1 MAADPEFGTP
11 VTGAPAAG
19 QLLVASPVL
28 SDPNFAGA
36 LVLLLDVDEQGSL
49 GVVLNRPTGVRLAE
63 VLDPWEPVASAP
75 AVLFRGGPVEPDGAI
90 GVARLA
96 DGVADPPGWR
106 RMFGRTGLVDLDVP
120 TYGDYD
126 AVRVYAGYA
135 GWGPGQL
142 QAEIA
147 EGAWYVVP
155 ALPEDLDAPDPDAL
169 WRQVLRRQTGA
180 LALLVTMPLD
190 PTSN

>member
-1 MAADPEFGTP
+1 MSAEPEFGIP
-11 VTGAPAAG
+11 VMGAPAAG
-19 QLLVASPVL
+19 QLLVASPLL

-36 LVLLLDVDEQGSL
+36 LVLLLDVDEHGSL
-49 GVVLNRPTGVRLAE
+49 GVVLNRPTAVPLSD

-96 DGVADPPGWR
+96 DGVAEPPGWR
-106 RMFGRTGLVDLDVP
+106 RMFGRTGLVDLDAP

-135 GWGPGQL
+135 GWGAGQL
-142 QAEIA
+142 EAEIA

-155 ALPEDLDAPDPDAL
+155 AQPGDLDAADPDQL
-169 WRQVLRRQTGA
+169 WRRVLRRQSGA

-190 PTSN
+190 PTRN